1 MKIWI
6 DSTSPAPK
14 DDYHWRKSVDSAI
27 ESFAK
32 HDHAVEIAMRRGRA
46 CFLARDYAGR
56 TKCYEF
62 ANRHDIDEISI
73 SKELVGSEDAAR
85 LKRYLEDI
93 GRLESCEITV
103 H

>member
-1 MKIWI
+1 MKLWI
-6 DSTSPAPK
+6 DAINPAPNS
-14 DDYHWRKSVDSAI
+14 DYSWRKSVDSAI

-32 HDHAVEIAMRRGRA
+32 HEQAVEIGMRRGRA
-46 CFLARDYAGR
+46 CFLNRDYAGR

-73 SKELVGSEDAAR
+73 SEGIVGSEDAVK
-85 LKRYLEDI
+85 LKEYLEKI
-93 GRLESCEITV
+93 GRLDSCEITV